1 MNGFPIPAPCNSG
14 TQVAGVFP
22 FLSRGFVRIQMPVS
36 VREAVLVQGVL
47 RGMDLE
53 AQCVVRA
60 VKVSLPKLDVWEYVK
75 ADITHA
81 PSELPL
87 GAYEVS
93 FDGRKMR
100 VNKTVHGWI
109 SGQG

>member
-1 MNGFPIPAPCNSG
+1 
-14 TQVAGVFP
+14 
-22 FLSRGFVRIQMPVS
+22 MPVS